1 MHGLNTYDFFNQPI
15 SSLKSIGPQRKFL
28 LNQSGIFK
36 IRHLLLFFPKKFLTQ
51 LEHVQEGE
59 ILIRITVLKKIKAGK
74 IWIIKC
80 IDAKNNQITLT
91 SFHKKGIV
99 MLFANRSYLI
109 HGVAQMA
116 KNGWEMTQPKVI
128 YDAYIIDG
136 GIPIYGTSVSNVV
149 LHKII
154 NHVIAQMPDDRIK
167 SALYNIHNNVT
178 DSLEDSFNQLKYLE
192 AKLFAVVFRNKER
205 YEKIQLNCN
214 LIDSLPLQFKLN
226 DDQLKV
232 IEEIISALEG
242 EIPLRHMLFAEVGAG
257 KTVVALVVAILMIRA
272 GYSVAFLAP
281 TTALVQQH
289 ANWMIP
295 FLEKLGISACLCEK
309 KHSISNKQ
317 FVIGTHALLH
327 SKERIENLG
336 LVIVDEMQRF
346 GVLQRAHLLSHA
358 SRKNLLM
365 LSATPIPRSL
375 NLLLEEFMTFS
386 MIKTSVFKKD
396 THTSIISHNQIDEI
410 IARIIESKK
419 KTYWVMP
426 SIEENEFSI
435 GVIERAKYLNEH
447 GVEKLAVL
455 HGRMNDEQKLRAIN
469 DFRAGVVDCLVATTI
484 VEIGIDIPDAD
495 IIVIENAVRFGL
507 AQLHQLR
514 GRVGRAGQK
523 SYCMLIYQHY
533 AKKLECL
540 KKYADGFSIAQYDLE
555 HRGGGRM
562 LGLLQHG
569 HDSCNG
575 FVFLN
580 LPQDRDILQQAVRKV
595 EEISSSIDN
604 HEAYD
609 NSYDKAYDE
618 NFALLIEDTEI
629 VH

>member
-1 MHGLNTYDFFNQPI
+1 MHKHDFFNQPI

-51 LEHVQEGE
+51 SEHVQEGE

-80 IDAKNNQITLT
+80 VDEKNNHITLT
-91 SFHKKGIV
+91 SFHKKGVV
-99 MLFANRSYLI
+99 MLFANRSYLM
-109 HGVAQMA
+109 HGTARLG
-116 KNGWEMTQPKVI
+116 KSGWEMMHPKVI
-128 YDAYIIDG
+128 YDAYMIDA

-154 NHVIAQMPDDRIK
+154 NCVIAQMPDDSIK
-167 SALYNIHNNVT
+167 MALYNIHNNVVAN
-178 DSLEDSFNQLKYLE
+178 LEEAFNQLKYLE
-192 AKLFAVVFRNKER
+192 AKLFATVFRNKER
-205 YEKIQLNCN
+205 YEKIELDRNI
-214 LIDSLPLQFKLN
+214 IDSLPLQFKLN
-226 DDQLKV
+226 DHQVKV
-232 IEEIISALEG
+232 IDEIADALER
-242 EIPLRHMLFAEVGAG
+242 ETPLRHMLFAEVGAG
-257 KTVVALVVAILMIRA
+257 KTVVALVTAILMIRS

-295 FLEKLGISACLCEK
+295 FLEKLGISACLCDK
-309 KHSISNKQ
+309 KHSIANKQ

-327 SKERIENLG
+327 SKEHIKDLG
-336 LVIVDEMQRF
+336 LIIVDEMQRF

-358 SRKNLLM
+358 TRKNLLM

-396 THTSIISHNQIDEI
+396 TQTNIISCNQIDDVI
-410 IARIIESKK
+410 KRIIESKK

-447 GVEKLAVL
+447 GIEKLALL
-455 HGRMNDEQKLRAIN
+455 HGRMNDEEKFRAIN
-469 DFRAGVVDCLVATTI
+469 DFRTGIVDFLVATTI

-555 HRGGGRM
+555 HRGGGKM
-562 LGLLQHG
+562 LGILQHG
-569 HDSCNG
+569 HNSSNG
-575 FVFLN
+575 FIFLQ
-580 LPQDRDILQQAVRKV
+580 LPEDKHLLQQAVREV
-595 EEISSSIDN
+595 EDISSNTDN
-604 HEAYD
+604 NAV
-609 NSYDKAYDE
+609 YDE
-618 NFALLIEDTEI
+618 NFGLLIEDTEI